1 MSLLLATPEVG
12 ATNDT
17 VFTPHVSGFARD
29 RPAPPVTD
37 QLQRTTDPLQH
48 VTLPDLQQRARELLP
63 DAAYAYYV
71 TGAGPESTLAANLAA
86 WSEVTLRPR
95 VLRDVSR
102 IDLSTT
108 VLGEPVPH
116 PILVAPTASHR
127 LGHPDGELAT
137 ARGAARAN
145 SLMVISTRASVT
157 LEAIAAAAPN
167 AQRWFQVYVM
177 RDRAWTAELLQRAE
191 AAGATA
197 LMLTGDTPHVASK
210 RQATKST
217 LLDEIRMANRPSV
230 APVDPD
236 GERHDPSLTF
246 DVIAWLR
253 EQSGLPVIVKGVL
266 RGDDARRCLEA
277 GASAVVVSN
286 HGGRQLDGAIAT
298 ARALPE
304 VVAAVGDD
312 GEVYVDGGIRTG
324 VDVLRALALGAR
336 AVLIGRPVLWGLVT
350 GGADGVA
357 AVLQDLRDELHEAAA
372 LAGAAS
378 VAEITDD
385 LLAQR

>member
-1 MSLLLATPEVG
+1 M
-12 ATNDT
+12 
-17 VFTPHVSGFARD
+17 
-29 RPAPPVTD
+29 
-37 QLQRTTDPLQH
+37 
-48 VTLPDLQQRARELLP
+48 
-63 DAAYAYYV
+63 
-71 TGAGPESTLAANLAA
+71 
-86 WSEVTLRPR
+86 
-95 VLRDVSR
+95 LRDVSSV
-102 IDLSTT
+102 DLSTT

-177 RDRAWTAELLQRAE
+177 RDRGWTTELVQRAQS
-191 AAGATA
+191 AGATA
-197 LMLTGDTPHVASK
+197 LMLTGDTPYVGSK

-217 LLDEIRMANRPSV
+217 LVDEITMANRPSI
-230 APVDPD
+230 APIDQ
-236 GERHDPSLTF
+236 GERHDPSITF

-286 HGGRQLDGAIAT
+286 HGGRQLDRAVAT

-304 VVAAVGDD
+304 VVASVGDD
-312 GEVYVDGGIRTG
+312 GEVYVDGGIRHG
-324 VDVLRALALGAR
+324 VDVLLALALGAR

-357 AVLQDLRDELHEAAA
+357 AVLQGLRDELHEAAA
-372 LAGAAS
+372 LAGAAT

-385 LLAQR
+385 LLTQR

>member
-1 MSLLLATPEVG
+1 
-12 ATNDT
+12 
-17 VFTPHVSGFARD
+17 
-29 RPAPPVTD
+29 VTI
-37 QLQRTTDPLQH
+37 QPDP
-48 VTLPDLQQRARELLP
+48 LQQRARELLP
-63 DAAYAYYV
+63 DGAYAYYA

-86 WSEVTLRPR
+86 WSELTLRPR

-108 VLGEPVPH
+108 VLGEPVAH

-127 LGHPDGELAT
+127 LGHADGELAT
-137 ARGAARAN
+137 ARGAAQTN
-145 SLMVISTRASVT
+145 TLMVISTRASVT
-157 LEAIAAAAPN
+157 LEAIAEAAPN

-177 RDRAWTAELLQRAE
+177 RDRAWTTELVQRAE

-197 LMLTGDTPHVASK
+197 LMLTGDTPYVASK
-210 RQATKST
+210 RQGTKSA
-217 LLDEIRMANRPSV
+217 LQSANEITMANRPSV
-230 APVDPD
+230 DLTD
-236 GERHDPSLTF
+236 GGERHDPSITF

-266 RGDDARRCLEA
+266 RGDDARRSLEA

-312 GEVYVDGGIRTG
+312 GEVYVDGGIRSG

-336 AVLIGRPVLWGLVT
+336 AVMIGRPVLWGLAS

-357 AVLQDLRDELHEAAA
+357 AVLQELRDEFHEAAA

-378 VAEITDD
+378 IAEITDD
-385 LLAQR
+385 LVTQR

>member
-1 MSLLLATPEVG
+1 VI
-12 ATNDT
+12 
-17 VFTPHVSGFARD
+17 
-29 RPAPPVTD
+29 
-37 QLQRTTDPLQH
+37 DPLE
-48 VTLPDLQQRARELLP
+48 QRARDLLP
-63 DAAYAYYV
+63 DPVYDYYA
-71 TGAGPESTLAANLAA
+71 TGADREQTLAANLAA
-86 WSEVTLRPR
+86 WSELTLRPR

-116 PILVAPTASHR
+116 PILVAPTASQR

-145 SLMVISTRASVT
+145 SLMVISTRASAT
-157 LEAIAAAAPN
+157 IEAIAAAAPE

-177 RDRAWTAELLQRAE
+177 RDRGWTSELVQRAE

-197 LMLTGDTPHVASK
+197 LMLTGDTPYVASK
-210 RQATKST
+210 RRATKA
-217 LLDEIRMANRPSV
+217 LLDGVSMANVPSR
-230 APVDPD
+230 APIDQ
-236 GERHDPSLTF
+236 GEAHDPSITF

-266 RGDDARRCLEA
+266 RGDDARRCIEA

-286 HGGRQLDGAIAT
+286 HGGRQLDGAVAT

-304 VVAAVGDD
+304 VVASVGTDA
-312 GEVYVDGGIRTG
+312 EVYVDGGIRRG
-324 VDVLRALALGAR
+324 VDVLCALALGAR
-336 AVLIGRPVLWGLVT
+336 AVLIGRPVLWGLAT

-357 AVLQDLRDELHEAAA
+357 AVLQTLRDELHEAAG
-372 LAGAAS
+372 LAGAATI
-378 VAEITDD
+378 AEITDD
-385 LLAQR
+385 LLTQR

>member
-1 MSLLLATPEVG
+1 
-12 ATNDT
+12 
-17 VFTPHVSGFARD
+17 
-29 RPAPPVTD
+29 VT
-37 QLQRTTDPLQH
+37 
-48 VTLPDLQQRARELLP
+48 DLQQRARELLP
-63 DAAYAYYV
+63 DSAYGYYA
-71 TGAGPESTLAANLAA
+71 TGAGEDSTLAANLAA
-86 WSEVTLRPR
+86 WSELTLRPR

-102 IDLSTT
+102 VDLSTT

-137 ARGAARAN
+137 ARGAAQAG

-157 LEAIAAAAPN
+157 LEAIAAAAPD
-167 AQRWFQVYVM
+167 APRWFQVYVM
-177 RDRAWTAELLQRAE
+177 RDRAWTTELVQRAE

-197 LMLTGDTPHVASK
+197 LMLTGDTPFVARK
-210 RQATKST
+210 RHATKTT
-217 LLDEIRMANRPSV
+217 LLDEITMANRPSV
-230 APVDPD
+230 APIDQ
-236 GERHDPSLTF
+236 GERHDPSITF
-246 DVIAWLR
+246 EVIAWLR
-253 EQSGLPVIVKGVL
+253 ERSGLPVIVKGVL

-286 HGGRQLDGAIAT
+286 HGGRQLDGAVAT

-304 VVAAVGDD
+304 VVASVGDD
-312 GEVYVDGGIRTG
+312 GEVYVDGGIRRG

-357 AVLQDLRDELHEAAA
+357 AVLQGLRDELHEAAA
-372 LAGAAS
+372 LAGAAA

-385 LLAQR
+385 LLTQR

>member
-1 MSLLLATPEVG
+1 VI
-12 ATNDT
+12 
-17 VFTPHVSGFARD
+17 
-29 RPAPPVTD
+29 
-37 QLQRTTDPLQH
+37 
-48 VTLPDLQQRARELLP
+48 DLQQRARELLP
-63 DAAYAYYV
+63 DDAYAYYA

-86 WSEVTLRPR
+86 WSELTLRPR

-102 IDLSTT
+102 VDLSTT

-116 PILVAPTASHR
+116 PILVAPTAAHR

-137 ARGAARAN
+137 ARGAAQSG
-145 SLMVISTRASVT
+145 SLMVISTRASVS
-157 LEAIAAAAPN
+157 LEAITAAAP
-167 AQRWFQVYVM
+167 AARRWFQVYVM
-177 RDRAWTAELLQRAE
+177 RDRAWTAELVQRAE

-197 LMLTGDTPHVASK
+197 LMLTGDTPFVATNRPAS
-210 RQATKST
+210 RTTLQAAN
-217 LLDEIRMANRPSV
+217 EIAMANRPSV
-230 APVDPD
+230 APIDE
-236 GERHDPSLTF
+236 GERHDPSITF

-286 HGGRQLDGAIAT
+286 HGGRQLDGAVAT

-304 VVAAVGDD
+304 VVASVGDD
-312 GEVYVDGGIRTG
+312 GEVYVDGGIRSG
-324 VDVLRALALGAR
+324 LDVLRALALGAR

-357 AVLQDLRDELHEAAA
+357 AVLQGLRDELHEAAA

-385 LLAQR
+385 LLTQR

>member
-1 MSLLLATPEVG
+1 
-12 ATNDT
+12 
-17 VFTPHVSGFARD
+17 
-29 RPAPPVTD
+29 
-37 QLQRTTDPLQH
+37 
-48 VTLPDLQQRARELLP
+48 VTLPDLQQRARDLLP
-63 DAAYAYYV
+63 EAAYGYYA
-71 TGAGPESTLAANLAA
+71 TGAGQQSTLAANLAA
-86 WSEVTLRPR
+86 WSELSLRPR

-145 SLMVISTRASVT
+145 SLMVVATRASVT
-157 LEAIAAAAPN
+157 LEAIAAAAPD

-197 LMLTGDTPHVASK
+197 LMLTGDTPFVPSK
-210 RQATKST
+210 RHATKST
-217 LLDEIRMANRPSV
+217 LLDEITMANLPSV
-230 APVDPD
+230 PPIDQ
-236 GERHDPSLTF
+236 GERHDPSITF

-286 HGGRQLDGAIAT
+286 HGGRQLDGAVAT

-304 VVAAVGDD
+304 VVASVGDD
-312 GEVYVDGGIRTG
+312 GEVYVDGGIRSG

-336 AVLIGRPVLWGLVT
+336 AVLVGRPVLWGLAT
-350 GGADGVA
+350 GGADGVT
-357 AVLQDLRDELHEAAA
+357 AVLQGLRDELHEAAA

-378 VAEITDD
+378 VAEMTDD
-385 LLAQR
+385 LIAQR

>member
-1 MSLLLATPEVG
+1 
-12 ATNDT
+12 
-17 VFTPHVSGFARD
+17 
-29 RPAPPVTD
+29 
-37 QLQRTTDPLQH
+37 
-48 VTLPDLQQRARELLP
+48 
-63 DAAYAYYV
+63 
-71 TGAGPESTLAANLAA
+71 
-86 WSEVTLRPR
+86 

-102 IDLSTT
+102 VDLSTIL
-108 VLGEPVPH
+108 LGEPVPH

-127 LGHPDGELAT
+127 FGHTDGELAT
-137 ARGAARAN
+137 ARGAAQAG

-177 RDRAWTAELLQRAE
+177 RDRGWTTELVQRAQ
-191 AAGATA
+191 AAGSTA
-197 LMLTGDTPHVASK
+197 LMLTGDTPYVGGKRRATIDSLEVA
-210 RQATKST
+210 
-217 LLDEIRMANRPSV
+217 DELWMANRSSS
-230 APVDPD
+230 APIDQGD
-236 GERHDPSLTF
+236 RHDPSITF

-266 RGDDARRCLEA
+266 RGDDARRCIEA

-304 VVAAVGDD
+304 VVASVGDD
-312 GEVYVDGGIRTG
+312 GEVYVDGGIRRG

-372 LAGAAS
+372 LAGAAT

-385 LLAQR
+385 LLTQR

>member
-1 MSLLLATPEVG
+1 MI
-12 ATNDT
+12 
-17 VFTPHVSGFARD
+17 
-29 RPAPPVTD
+29 
-37 QLQRTTDPLQH
+37 
-48 VTLPDLQQRARELLP
+48 LPDLQQRARELLP
-63 DAAYAYYV
+63 DGAYAYYA
-71 TGAGPESTLAANLAA
+71 TGAGPESTLAANLQA
-86 WSEVTLRPR
+86 WGELTLRPR

-102 IDLSTT
+102 VDLSTT

-116 PILVAPTASHR
+116 PIFVAPTASHR
-127 LGHPDGELAT
+127 IGHPDGELAT
-137 ARGAARAN
+137 ARGAAQAG
-145 SLMVISTRASVT
+145 SLMTISTRASVT
-157 LEAIAAAAPN
+157 LEAIAAAAPD

-177 RDRAWTAELLQRAE
+177 RDRAWTTELVQRAE

-197 LMLTGDTPHVASK
+197 LMLTADTPYVAST
-210 RQATKST
+210 RQTTKIT
-217 LLDEIRMANRPSV
+217 LQVTDDITMANRPTI
-230 APVDPD
+230 APID
-236 GERHDPSLTF
+236 GAERHDPSITF

-286 HGGRQLDGAIAT
+286 HGGRQLDGAVAT

-304 VVAAVGDD
+304 VVAAVGGDA
-312 GEVYVDGGIRTG
+312 EVYVDGGIRSG

-336 AVLIGRPVLWGLVT
+336 AVLIGRPALWGLVT

-357 AVLQDLRDELHEAAA
+357 AVLEGLRDELSEAAA

-385 LLAQR
+385 LLVQR